1 MNATLRIPFTF
12 SWCNCA
18 RQAVTL
24 EHVPRAIAFDVSSAP
39 HQVAVLGFQGAPGGR
54 AAGDGAPLLNAAY
67 DLSKS
72 PVQTFQVRGAPGSFD
87 HIRLQVTPFSQ
98 ECGYVRNA
106 DMWVSLPA
114 KLNENMYVSRLLDAA
129 ELVPRPLKKVKC
141 FM

>member
-1 MNATLRIPFTF
+1 MRERLTSSTSTPCHTITLEHRCQLDLPMVNATLSIPFNPFTF
-12 SWCNCA
+12 FWCNCV

-67 DLSKS
+67 DLSRS

-87 HIRLQVTPFSQ
+87 HIRLQVTLFSQ
-98 ECGYVRNA
+98 ESGYVG
-106 DMWVSLPA
+106 
-114 KLNENMYVSRLLDAA
+114 LLARKA
-129 ELVPRPLKKVKC
+129 Q
-141 FM
+141 